1 MTQTP
6 FLNFTASAC
15 IDAAAASS
23 YLVLDLGSES
33 MIYAVTTR
41 GSSSAANW
49 VISYKI
55 QYSAYDTSNWRTVIN
70 ADGTDRV
77 FSGNTDQNTEVSND
91 MPVGIVGNKIRL
103 VPVTS
108 NGRADV
114 RIAVKACKMPRKLRL
129 WLCLIFS
136 ILLKH
141 YCTWEQQDIYVC
153 IGAYF
158 ATETY

>member
-1 MTQTP
+1 MLCCCPGSTC
-6 FLNFTASAC
+6 A
-15 IDAAAASS
+15 DATAASS
-23 YLVLDLGSES
+23 YLELDLGSES

-49 VISYKI
+49 VTSYKI
-55 QYSAYDTSNWRTVIN
+55 QYSAHNTSNWRTVIN

-108 NGRADV
+108 NGQADI
-114 RIAVKACKMPRKLRL
+114 RMAVKACKMPRKLRL
-129 WLCLIFS
+129 C
-136 ILLKH
+136 
-141 YCTWEQQDIYVC
+141 
-153 IGAYF
+153 
-158 ATETY
+158 